1 MYAQLAEVKCVS
13 RILKVSCSV
22 CMRVRCATR
31 SRTYH
36 PRSLPSDLDPRRA
49 GSPHA
54 ILPPRAPLTRRRQQG
69 GHRERRRHCR
79 RAGSTRGRF
88 VQQRGRRCR
97 VLLWPGAP
105 TGGDARIRRC
115 DGRALRGAML
125 PRQAACRRRRCAAR
139 PPASP
144 TAARR
149 PGTASFGA
157 VAPARVQRER
167 LGRARAAARVLGR
180 CPHRLLRRERRL
192 PLAAVGRR
200 GAAAARRRVAG
211 RSPGPNPSPSPNPSP
226 DYNPKP
232 LP

>member
-167 LGRARAAARVLGR
+167 LGRARAAAN
-180 CPHRLLRRERRL
+180 LRRLDSKTSHCADKKREKRAHTGPRTS
-192 PLAAVGRR
+192 V
-200 GAAAARRRVAG
+200 VNFT
-211 RSPGPNPSPSPNPSP
+211 PGSRQG
-226 DYNPKP
+226 
-232 LP
+232 